1 MGLHVSAIQQHLGG
15 RASRRGQC
23 DEGALP
29 HALAAPANEAIIER
43 LGWAIGGRRVFPATA
58 GLQHMDDAADHSAI
72 VNPWN
77 AARVGRKIGLKP
89 LTLALVSHNS
99 FVIDPLPIAGDLNRS
114 DAPKEIPFV
123 GPDPTP
129 NRQVCSR
136 ASSSECAMA
145 DSAWRRQ
152 DHFENAW
159 G

>member
-1 MGLHVSAIQQHLGG
+1 MRLHMSAIQQHLGS

-29 HALAAPANEAIIER
+29 NALGASANQAIVRR
-43 LGWAIGGRRVFPATA
+43 LGWARGGWRVLPATA
-58 GLQHMDDAADHSAI
+58 GFQDVDDEADHPAI
-72 VNPWN
+72 VNSRN
-77 AARVGRKIGLKP
+77 AARIGRKIGLKP